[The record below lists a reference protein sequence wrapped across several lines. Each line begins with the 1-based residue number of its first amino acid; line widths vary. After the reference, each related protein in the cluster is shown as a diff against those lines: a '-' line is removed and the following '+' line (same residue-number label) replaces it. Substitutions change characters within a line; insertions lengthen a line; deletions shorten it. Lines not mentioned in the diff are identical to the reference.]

1 MFLSYFKIAWRNLR
15 KDRQFTFLNLFGLS
29 IGLASSLLIYFWVYY
44 QWNIDK
50 FHKNNK
56 QLFEVMA
63 NVPMGDVTQTME
75 YTPGILAQALVKEM
89 PEVEDAAVTV
99 SDFAET
105 KGIVSFNDSHLKG
118 TQLFASRNFFNVFS
132 FTLIQGDPNKVLS
145 GRSGV
150 LLSDQLALKLF
161 HTTSNIIGKTV
172 EWKPA
177 NDNLGKTGGLY
188 AITGIF
194 KAPPSNSSLQFDI
207 LMSFDLFYEK
217 NTGMIENWGNNN
229 VDTYVVLKKGTDV
242 TQFNNKLRD
251 FARAKLRGTIDAK
264 YLSLIPTLFVQRY
277 ADRYLFNRYENG
289 FQVGGRIE
297 YVRLFSIIALFILCI
312 ACINFMNLSTA
323 KASSRLKDV
332 GIRKV
337 VGARRSALVTQ
348 YMIEALLLTFLSL
361 FVALLLVWLVF
372 PSFREIAGR
381 DLTIS
386 IDLNVILSVLCIT
399 LFTGLL
405 AGSYPA
411 FYLSGFKPIA
421 ILKGK
426 LISSL
431 TSLWLRKGLVILQFT
446 LSAIFII
453 SVWVIYKQMQLI
465 ETKNLGYVRNNV
477 ITFKKDG
484 ALNQDLP
491 AFLEELKKTPGVTK
505 VAISNNDLTGHYS
518 STPDLS
524 WPGKKLDQSIQFANF
539 AVGYDWTELLG
550 IKIISGRSFS
560 RTFGTD
566 STKIIFNK
574 AAVDAMELKDPV
586 GKTVRLWRTDY
597 QILGVVDN
605 FQFESLHEEVKPC
618 FLYLSSGGNV
628 LARIGAGQEKEAISN
643 IEQLYHQYNPGLP
656 FDFRF
661 LDQDYQALYDSEER
675 ISSLSRY
682 FAGIAIAISCLGLFG
697 LAAFTAQKRQKEI
710 GIRKVVGAT
719 VTDVAVMLSKD
730 FLKLILIA
738 VILAFPLSWWI
749 MSKWL
754 DSFAYRTNLNLEIF
768 LLSGFST
775 MLIALFAVSFQTI
788 KAALITPVKS
798 LRAE

>member
-29 IGLASSLLIYFWVYY
+29 IGLASSLLIYFWVSY

-50 FHKNNK
+50 FHKNNR
-56 QLFEVMA
+56 QLFEVMS
-63 NVPMGDVTQTME
+63 NVPMGDATQTVE
-75 YTPGILAQALVKEM
+75 YTPGILAQAMVKEL

-99 SDFAET
+99 SDFAQA
-105 KGIVSFNDSHLKG
+105 KGIVSVHDSHIKG

-132 FTLIQGDPNKVLS
+132 FTLIEGDPNKVLS
-145 GRSGV
+145 DRSGV
-150 LLSDQLALKLF
+150 LLSDHLALKLF
-161 HTTSNIIGKTV
+161 HTTSNIIGRSV

-177 NDNLGKTGGLY
+177 NDNLGKTAGLY
-188 AITGIF
+188 AVVGIF
-194 KAPPSNSSLQFDI
+194 KSPPSNSSLQFDI
-207 LMSFDLFYEK
+207 LFPFDIYFEK
-217 NTGMIENWGNNN
+217 NTEKLENWGNSN
-229 VDTYVVLKKGTDV
+229 VNTYLVLKKGTNV
-242 TQFNNKLRD
+242 TQFDNKIRD
-251 FARAKLRGTIDAK
+251 FSRAKLQGSTDPK
-264 YLSLIPTLFVQRY
+264 YLKFVPTLFVQRY
-277 ADRYLFNRYENG
+277 ADKYLFNRYENG
-289 FQVGGRIE
+289 VQSGGRIE

-332 GIRKV
+332 GIQKV
-337 VGARRSALVTQ
+337 VGARRSALVIQ
-348 YMIEALLLTFLSL
+348 YLIESLLLTILSL
-361 FVALLLVWLVF
+361 LVALVLIWLVF
-372 PSFREIAGR
+372 PYFREIAGR

-386 IDLNVILSVLCIT
+386 CDLNMILSIICIT
-399 LFTGLL
+399 FFTGLL

-426 LISSL
+426 LISSF
-431 TSLWLRKGLVILQFT
+431 TSLWLRKGLVIFQFT

-453 SVWVIYKQMQLI
+453 SVCVIYKQMQLI
-465 ETKNLGYVRNNV
+465 ETKNLGYVRDNV
-477 ITFKKDG
+477 ITFKNDG
-484 ALNQDLP
+484 ALNQSLP

-505 VAISNNDLTGHYS
+505 AAISDNDLAGHYS

-524 WPGKKLDQSIQFANF
+524 WPGKKPAQSIQFANF

-550 IKIISGRSFS
+550 IKILSGRSFS
-560 RTFGTD
+560 RAFGKD
-566 STKIIFNK
+566 STGLVLNK
-574 AAVDAMELKDPV
+574 AAVDAMELKDPA
-586 GKTVRLWRTDY
+586 GKTVKLWGADY

-605 FQFESLHEEVKPC
+605 FQFESLHESVKPC
-618 FLYLSSGGNV
+618 FLYLSPGGNV

-643 IEQLYHQYNPGLP
+643 IERLYHQYNPGLA

-675 ISSLSRY
+675 VAALSRY

-719 VTDVAVMLSKD
+719 VADVAVMLSKD
-730 FLKLILIA
+730 FLKLVLIA
-738 VILAFPLSWWI
+738 IILAFPLSWWI
-749 MSKWL
+749 MGKWL
-754 DSFAYRTNLNLEIF
+754 NSFAYRTNLSVGIF
-768 LLSGFST
+768 LVSGVST
-775 MLIALFAVSFQTI
+775 MLIALLAVSFQTI
-788 KAALITPVKS
+788 KAALISPVKS
-798 LRAE
+798 LKAE

>member
-1 MFLSYFKIAWRNLR
+1 MLRNYLKMAWRNLL
-15 KDRQFTFLNLFGLS
+15 KAPQFTVLNLFGLS

-99 SDFAET
+99 SDFAKT

-150 LLSDQLALKLF
+150 LLSDELALKLF

-217 NTGMIENWGNNN
+217 NTEMIENWGNNN

-251 FARAKLRGTIDAK
+251 FARAKLKGTIDAK

-289 FQVGGRIE
+289 VQVGGRIE
-297 YVRLFSIIALFILCI
+297 YVRLFSIIALFILSI

-372 PSFREIAGR
+372 PSFKEIAGR
-381 DLTIS
+381 DLTIT
-386 IDLNVILSVLCIT
+386 IDSNVILSVLCIT
-399 LFTGLL
+399 IFTGLL

-431 TSLWLRKGLVILQFT
+431 TPLWLRKGLVIFQFT

-491 AFLEELKKTPGVTK
+491 AFLEELKKMPGVTK

-524 WPGKKLDQSIQFANF
+524 WPGKKPDQSTQFANF
-539 AVGYDWTELLG
+539 AVGYDWIELLG

-566 STKIIFNK
+566 SKKLILNK

-605 FQFESLHEEVKPC
+605 FQFESLHEKVKPC

-628 LARIGAGQEKEAISN
+628 WARIVAGQEKEAISN

-730 FLKLILIA
+730 FLKLVLIA

-754 DSFAYRTNLNLEIF
+754 DSFAYRTNLNVEVF
-768 LLSGFST
+768 LLSGAST
-775 MLIALFAVSFQTI
+775 MLIALLAVSFQTV
-788 KAALITPVKS
+788 KASFANPVKS
-798 LRAE
+798 LKSE